1 MWRIRILFDR
11 GKIMK
16 TEIKCKLKQD
26 MFQTNVSEYV
36 SEYPRFLSEWKDPDP
51 QFLEDSF
58 DHLNITE
65 LKSIVSDVKVYEED
79 IFSVRE
85 WNWTLSFEVNSIS
98 DLKEYL
104 SESGVLDNDEFDAQS
119 FISVFAGN
127 VEEIEVDNEDE
138 DDDVVWLEVNDTDVS
153 GSIVF
158 NN

>member
-1 MWRIRILFDR
+1 
-11 GKIMK
+11 MK

-26 MFQTNVSEYV
+26 MFQTNVSEY
-36 SEYPRFLSEWKDPDP
+36 PRFLSEWKNPDP

-104 SESGVLDNDEFDAQS
+104 SESCVLDNDQFDAQS

-127 VEEIEVDNEDE
+127 VEEIEVQDEEDE
-138 DDDVVWLEVNDTDVS
+138 DQDEDEDEDVVWLEVNDTHVS
-153 GSIVF
+153 GSIIF